1 MKKKRSAL
9 STAGTGIF
17 TIVGIVYILPIL
29 IVLMNSFKKKVY
41 INKQPFQLPDGKTM
55 AGLENYMT
63 AIDKYNLPIDQIYI
77 KEDGNALLISDK
89 ITVDLYNKKDIDIK
103 ISELAGMLKKVKG
116 KSGTIDMKYFSEDHK
131 IAVFQPK
138 KS

>member
-1 MKKKRSAL
+1 M
-9 STAGTGIF
+9 
-17 TIVGIVYILPIL
+17 
-29 IVLMNSFKKKVY
+29 
-41 INKQPFQLPDGKTM
+41 
-55 AGLENYMT
+55 
-63 AIDKYNLPIDQIYI
+63 
-77 KEDGNALLISDK
+77 ISDK

-131 IAVFQPK
+131 IVVFQPK

>member
-1 MKKKRSAL
+1 MTMFHWLLDLNMMNWSCRRRFQSRKRKFFL
-9 STAGTGIF
+9 IF
-17 TIVGIVYILPIL
+17 
-29 IVLMNSFKKKVY
+29 
-41 INKQPFQLPDGKTM
+41 
-55 AGLENYMT
+55 LELTT